1 MIKSEKKLKELV
13 TVLRN
18 DNNILVSEAIG
29 LLREEQPFEGA
40 IGILTSFYNNS
51 DDRSIR
57 KSIEGFM
64 NDLKDQSASSEIIN
78 EIRKQWKAA
87 TTGMLVSSCWQSVLD
102 YSEYSTDLTE
112 VFLREDYVTAIECL
126 TVIEESIH
134 KLSNEK
140 KNEIL
145 KIIDESPAGIKNEK
159 TELRLELLSI
169 LKR

>member
-13 TVLRN
+13 TVLKN
-18 DNNILVSEAIG
+18 DDNILISEAIG

-57 KSIEGFM
+57 KAIEGFM
-64 NDLKDQSASSEIIN
+64 NDLKDQSGSVEVIN
-78 EIRKQWKAA
+78 EIRKKWNPS
-87 TTGMLVSSCWQSVLD
+87 TTSMLVSSCWQSGLD

-112 VFLREDYVTAIECL
+112 IFLSGDYVTAIECL

-140 KNEIL
+140 KKEIL

-169 LKR
+169 LRR